1 MSTLMIMLKNVIIF
15 VLLAVPG
22 YLLVKGKLLGQK
34 ESGTLS
40 KLLTNVGMPF
50 LILSSTLKLE
60 FSGEFTKTIIIAG
73 VVGIIFTVLMFLAS
87 AFVVRWESDE
97 KRRGMMRFCMTFANN
112 GFIGIPLARAVFG
125 EASPVMAY
133 LIILNIIT
141 NVLMFTLGVYL
152 ISGDKNAI
160 NVKKAVLNPVLIAFL
175 VGVVLNLAGV
185 PTLVPELQTYATYFS
200 NIVTPISMVVLG
212 MKLAGV
218 QMSRLF
224 NSWRMYYVSA
234 FRLAVFPAV
243 IVAILMLL
251 RGIPALSVNTDMIIG
266 FFVAIAMPTAGLAS
280 AFSDQYNGDTDNAV
294 IFTLGTT
301 ILSVATIPVLY
312 WVLRLFV

>member
-1 MSTLMIMLKNVIIF
+1 METLFIMLKNVIIF

-22 YLLVKGKLLGQK
+22 YLLVRGKRFSPA

-60 FSGEFTKTIIIAG
+60 FSGAFTKSIIVAALVG
-73 VVGIIFTVLMFLAS
+73 VVFNVLMFLLS
-87 AFVVRWESDE
+87 ALMVRGESDP
-97 KRRGMMRFCMTFANN
+97 KRRGMMRFCMVFANN

-125 EASPVMAY
+125 EASDVMAY

-152 ISGDKNAI
+152 ISGDKSTI
-160 NVKKAVLNPVLIAFL
+160 NVKKAVLNPVLISFVIGIA
-175 VGVVLNLAGV
+175 LNLAGV
-185 PTLVPELQTYATYFS
+185 NDVVPELQTYATHFS
-200 NIVTPISMVVLG
+200 GIVTPLSMVILG

-218 QMSRLF
+218 EMSRLF
-224 NSWRMYYVSA
+224 SSWRMYYVSA
-234 FRLAVFPAV
+234 MRLAVFPALC
-243 IVAILMLL
+243 VAAAYVLHLV
-251 RGIPALSVNTDMIIG
+251 PAFSLTPEAVIG
-266 FFVAIAMPTAGLAS
+266 FFVAFAMPTAGLAS
-280 AFSDQYNGDTDNAV
+280 AFSDQYKGDTDNAV

-301 ILSVATIPVLY
+301 ILSVATIPMLY
-312 WVLRLFV
+312 WVLRLVV